1 MDGTM
6 NGCKRKAVG
15 EVTTTTMTVVH
26 YSPSK
31 GMNAVGCKS
40 KKPCID
46 PPLPLSA
53 CPSWIIVEQHQH
65 QQHQQEEEEEQACF
79 NSLPREVFY
88 NIVAYLGP
96 TSTSLTHLSQLNH
109 EYKSIMTSL
118 GDVMLHR
125 AQLQCRT
132 PLLANSPCESSISL
146 FVRHARVSKAIQDK
160 LEVLDN
166 VLKKDF
172 LSTTE
177 STVISYE
184 DSRKIPMQ
192 AHCSLTFEC
201 SNHGRKRRIVQPHEV
216 LNALDIALCLLG
228 CTVHHYFTNINDP
241 KEVTTKRAAKIAIER
256 RVSNLCSKI
265 GAKAY
270 NYAKSRM
277 FRRQEREDQVFSAYY
292 NTVTTSNGVR
302 TGTDDDEGE
311 VDYDDD
317 DDDISIDP
325 SEQEANED
333 MHILDKA
340 CLVMQYVVLRQQ
352 QTFQLH

>member
-1 MDGTM
+1 MDGAM

-15 EVTTTTMTVVH
+15 EVTSTTMALVN

-31 GMNAVGCKS
+31 RMNAIGCKS

-46 PPLPLSA
+46 PPLPPSS
-53 CPSWIIVEQHQH
+53 CPSWIIVEKHH
-65 QQHQQEEEEEQACF
+65 QQKQEEEEQACF

-96 TSTSLTHLSQLNH
+96 TSTSLCHLSQLNH
-109 EYKSIMTSL
+109 VYNSIMTSL

-172 LSTTE
+172 LSTND
-177 STVISYE
+177 SAVISHE
-184 DSRKIPMQ
+184 DSGKLPMQ

-292 NTVTTSNGVR
+292 NTVTRSNGVR
-302 TGTDDDEGE
+302 T
-311 VDYDDD
+311 DDD
-317 DDDISIDP
+317 DTSIDP

-352 QTFQLH
+352 QNKTVQLH